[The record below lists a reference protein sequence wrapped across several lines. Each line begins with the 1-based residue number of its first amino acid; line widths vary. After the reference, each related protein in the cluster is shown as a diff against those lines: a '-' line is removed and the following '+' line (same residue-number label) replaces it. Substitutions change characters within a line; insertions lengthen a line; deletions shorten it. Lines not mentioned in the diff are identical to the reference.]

1 MHLAKIAISLLG
13 ILILPCI
20 VLSICELNYLRHPIL
35 AKMFFVLSKILDF
48 FIAPITWI
56 IILLLLGLIIQK
68 KKVLK
73 KRFLWIGFL
82 LLIILSNPFLADRTM
97 KAWEVNPIAHASIAQ
112 PYDVGIVL
120 GGSMRYFDQSV
131 GRVVYSNSVDRLLQ
145 ALQLYHAGKIKKIL
159 LSGGSGFV
167 NYQEWKESGLL
178 ADVLLKSGVGKEDLI
193 LENNS
198 KNTYEN
204 LLMSN
209 EILKKGAYGSRF
221 LLITSGFHMR
231 RSLLCCKKVG
241 IKADPYAVDI
251 RSNTAV
257 VTLDKIILPEAD
269 SLSTWDAM
277 IHEWVGIIMYKFM
290 GYI

>member
-1 MHLAKIAISLLG
+1 M
-13 ILILPCI
+13 LPI
-20 VLSICELNYLRHPIL
+20 YYLDYLRSIIRCF
-35 AKMFFVLSKILDF
+35 MFFVLSKILDF

-56 IILLLLGLIIQK
+56 IILLFLGLVFQK
-68 KKVLK
+68 KKKLK
-73 KRFLWIGFL
+73 NRLLLAGFL
-82 LLIILSNPFLADRTM
+82 LIIILTNPFLADRAM
-97 KAWEVNPIAHASIAQ
+97 LSWEVNPIPQNSIVK

-120 GGSMRYFDQSV
+120 GGSMRYYDQSM

-178 ADVLLKSGVGKEDLI
+178 ADVLIKSGVKAEDLI

-209 EILKKGAYGSRF
+209 EILKYGNYGSRY

-251 RSNTAV
+251 RSNTV
-257 VTLDKIILPEAD
+257 VLTLDKIIQPEAD

-277 IHEWVGIIMYKFM
+277 IHEWVGIVMYKLM